1 MRASSRSISFAT
13 AANRKGLANVSGPPG
28 SPVTQPTW
36 RCCCAKIKSGMET
49 KTLRFQCPN
58 TGLEIDSGI
67 CARCSTRLIGIRVRC
82 PICEKPHEWQVAD
95 GSFGSII
102 STVLRSDG
110 ARSAWEQSTLQDV
123 LGSTFPEPSTEI
135 MELGVQLLDQ
145 LNRRLKN
152 NLQMLYGLLQTAY
165 RKTQN
170 TEARNVLSDTS
181 RRIGPMGAAQQVF
194 YSVRNSTDVCMRN
207 ARAFFSEQVSI
218 NYEAAAGLL
227 PKETPLPLAL
237 ALNELLTNAAKHG
250 ADDRGEVTINVGLS
264 QGSGEIELCV
274 QDRGPGFNFDE
285 VKGRS
290 LGLGLVTKLA
300 RRLNG
305 TFTVAPHRAF
315 SLPPC

>member
-1 MRASSRSISFAT
+1 
-13 AANRKGLANVSGPPG
+13 
-28 SPVTQPTW
+28 
-36 RCCCAKIKSGMET
+36 
-49 KTLRFQCPN
+49 
-58 TGLEIDSGI
+58 
-67 CARCSTRLIGIRVRC
+67 
-82 PICEKPHEWQVAD
+82 
-95 GSFGSII
+95 
-102 STVLRSDG
+102 
-110 ARSAWEQSTLQDV
+110 
-123 LGSTFPEPSTEI
+123 

-145 LNRRLKN
+145 LNHRLKN

-274 QDRGPGFNFDE
+274 RVACQPPGLFLFYPHYVRSPAGSSQIRLHPNSPRSSGPPGRGCDRFRMP
-285 VKGRS
+285 
-290 LGLGLVTKLA
+290 
-300 RRLNG
+300 RLLL
-305 TFTVAPHRAF
+305 R
-315 SLPPC
+315 CRER